1 MLKLTTDKHEASR
14 SLSATA
20 ELLVYDVIKTDVIE
34 TKIQARP
41 RPGLHFARSRLSC
54 HMQHMLKPALP
65 LCEPYGRIEPP
76 IFGWP
81 PIFVVATSF
90 KYIYMH
96 LYFWHNWQLLH
107 NFTNFYLMS
116 AHWHAILISQFCPF
130 VHLSSV
136 HHVPVLMLETSM
148 DV

>member
-96 LYFWHNWQLLH
+96 LYF
-107 NFTNFYLMS
+107 
-116 AHWHAILISQFCPF
+116 
-130 VHLSSV
+130 
-136 HHVPVLMLETSM
+136 
-148 DV
+148 